1 MVGFYT
7 DKQGKVRPITRSSG
21 RRKRM
26 IYRSTHALAV
36 DRAMRAKP
44 APDAET
50 WMKHPNRYDIP
61 GVDTPKTEFEPE
73 FLDFLKKNE
82 PQLWESVERNVKRG
96 QSREAAIKDVYNI
109 KRQRT
114 RFEAV
119 KQGKVVVVLPGWL
132 VRRKMSGWSGSMPNE
147 FVGEVE
153 RETEKAIKFK
163 GIRISRVEKK
173 PTLIGKIFGE
183 GAEEF
188 LGLDEL
194 DAWLPKSQI
203 KILRK
208 EK

>member
-1 MVGFYT
+1 VVGFYT

-36 DRAMRAKP
+36 DCAMRARP

-50 WMKHPNRYDIP
+50 WMKHPNRYDAP
-61 GVDTPKTEFEPE
+61 GIDTPSSSFSPE
-73 FLDFLKKNE
+73 FIEFLKRDR
-82 PQLWESVERNVKRG
+82 QLWGSVEKRMKQGQDLETAIRNT
-96 QSREAAIKDVYNI
+96 YNI
-109 KRQRT
+109 KKQRT
-114 RFEAV
+114 RFEAL
-119 KQGKVVVVLPGWL
+119 KQGKVIVELPSWL
-132 VRRKMSGWSGSMPNE
+132 VRRKMSGWSGQMPSE

-173 PTLIGKIFGE
+173 PTLINKLFGE